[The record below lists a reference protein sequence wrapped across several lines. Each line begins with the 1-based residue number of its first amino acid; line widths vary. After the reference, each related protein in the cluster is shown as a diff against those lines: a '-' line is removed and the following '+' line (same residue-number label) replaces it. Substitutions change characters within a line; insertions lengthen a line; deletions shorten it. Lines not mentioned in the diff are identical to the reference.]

1 MRRIQLQRKSLV
13 LHGEIKT
20 PPLSEKA
27 RLEAGGLIRHLQKG
41 FALELPHS
49 RPMPDI
55 GERVHELR
63 ITDKNQTWRIIYRI
77 DAEEIV
83 VAEIFSKKT
92 PTTPLQVIKT
102 CRKRFREYDGD

>member
-1 MRRIQLQRKSLV
+1 MRLQRKGLVV

-20 PPLSEKA
+20 PPLSKKA

-41 FALELPHS
+41 FSLELPHS

-55 GERVHELR
+55 SERVHELR
-63 ITDKNQTWRIIYRI
+63 IVDESQIWRIIYRI

-92 PTTPLQVIKT
+92 PATPPQVIKT
-102 CRKRFREYDGD
+102 CRKRFREYDGE